1 MAIFSYKVGDAARVL
16 TTKLKKKRAFFFA
29 PSGTMHMVTMNTVF
43 ILLIAQHGVPQILTR
58 RKAIAAAYVYEG
70 PPK

>member
-16 TTKLKKKRAFFFA
+16 TTKLKKKGAFFLHPVA
-29 PSGTMHMVTMNTVF
+29 QCMVTMNTVF

>member
-1 MAIFSYKVGDAARVL
+1 
-16 TTKLKKKRAFFFA
+16 
-29 PSGTMHMVTMNTVF
+29 MVTMNTVF